1 MSIVFAAIAPHGLP
15 ILPELAGD
23 RPDLMSKT
31 RASLVVLGQAAQAAD
46 PDVFIVITPHGIRAE
61 GQFTISASAYMEGE
75 LSEQTVALMVRAYRP
90 DKGNRVHMR
99 RAVDRQLA
107 LEIARVA
114 SPDLPLAVLNFATAD
129 GPLSTLPLDWGTMIP
144 LSFMPDRPVVVIQT
158 ARSRPFEEHVRLG
171 RAIRAACDALHRR
184 AAVIASCD
192 WAHAHAEDG
201 PYGYHKDAA
210 RLDAEVE
217 RAIAAGDL
225 ERLADFPDEMIEN
238 ARPDG
243 MWQALVL
250 AGAVPKEKRHPRVLS
265 YERPTYFGM
274 LCAQML

>member
-15 ILPELAGD
+15 ILPELVGD
-23 RPDLMSKT
+23 GPDLMSKT
-31 RASLVVLGQAAQAAD
+31 RASLVELGRAAQTAD
-46 PDVFIVITPHGIRAE
+46 PDALIVITPHGIRAE
-61 GQFTISASAYMEGE
+61 GQFTLSASVYMEGE
-75 LSEQTVALMVRAYRP
+75 LSEQTAALMVRAHRL

-99 RAVDRQLA
+99 RAVDRELA
-107 LEIARVA
+107 REIAKLA

-144 LSFMPDRPVVVIQT
+144 LYFMPDRPVVVVQT
-158 ARSRPFEEHVRLG
+158 APSRPFEEHVRLG
-171 RAIRAACDALHRR
+171 RAIRVACDALHRR
-184 AAVIASCD
+184 AALIASCD

-201 PYGYHKDAA
+201 PYGYHEDAA

-217 RAIAAGDL
+217 RAIAEGDL
-225 ERLADFPDEMIEN
+225 ERLAEFPAEMMQN

-250 AGAVPKEKRHPRVLS
+250 AGAVPKDERHPRVLS

>member
-61 GQFTISASAYMEGE
+61 GQFTISTSAYMEGE
-75 LSEQTVALMVRAYRP
+75 LSEQTVALMIRAYRP

-99 RAVDRQLA
+99 SAVDRQLA

>member
-23 RPDLMSKT
+23 GPDRMSQT
-31 RASLVVLGQAAQAAD
+31 RASLVELGRAAQSAD
-46 PDVFIVITPHGIRAE
+46 PDAFIVITPHGIRAE
-61 GQFTISASAYMEGE
+61 GQFTLSASAYMEGE
-75 LSEQTVALMVRAYRP
+75 LNEQTAAWMVRSHRL

-99 RAVDRQLA
+99 RAVDRELA
-107 LEIARVA
+107 REIAKIA
-114 SPDLPLAVLNFATAD
+114 SPELPLAVLNFATAD

-158 ARSRPFEEHVRLG
+158 APSRPFHEHVRLG
-171 RAIRAACDALHRR
+171 QAARAACGALGRR
-184 AAVIASCD
+184 AALIASCD

-201 PYGYHKDAA
+201 PYGYHEDAA
-210 RLDAEVE
+210 KLDAEVE
-217 RAIAAGDL
+217 RAIAGGEL
-225 ERLADFPDEMIEN
+225 ERLAEFPAEMIQN

-243 MWQALVL
+243 IWQALVL
-250 AGAVPKEKRHPRVLS
+250 AGAVPRDERHPRVLS

-274 LCAQML
+274 LVAQIR

>member
-15 ILPELAGD
+15 ILPELAGQD
-23 RPDLMSKT
+23 MGLMAKT
-31 RASLVVLGQAAQAAD
+31 RHSLEALGRAAHTAN
-46 PDVFIVITPHGIRAE
+46 PDVFVVITPHGIRAE

-75 LSEQTVALMVRAYRP
+75 LNEQTVALMVRAHRP

-107 LEIARVA
+107 LEIAQSA
-114 SPDLPLAVLNFATAD
+114 SPDIPLAVLNFATAD
-129 GPLSTLPLDWGTMIP
+129 GPLSTLPLDWGSMIP
-144 LSFMPDRPVVVIQT
+144 LAFMPDRPVVVVQT
-158 ARSRPFEEHVRLG
+158 ARSRPFAEHIRLG
-171 RAIRAACDALHRR
+171 QAIRTACDALHRR
-184 AAVIASCD
+184 AALIASCD
-192 WAHAHAEDG
+192 WAHAHAENG
-201 PYGYHKDAA
+201 PYGYHEDAA
-210 RLDAEVE
+210 KLDAEVQQ
-217 RAIAAGDL
+217 AIAAGEL
-225 ERLADFPDEMIEN
+225 ESLAEFSSEMIEN

-250 AGAVPKEKRHPRVLS
+250 AGALPKAERRPHVLS

>member
-23 RPDLMSKT
+23 HPDLMSKT
-31 RASLVVLGQAAQAAD
+31 RNSLRALGEAARTAD
-46 PDVFIVITPHGIRAE
+46 PDVFVIITPHGIRAE

-75 LSEQTVALMVRAYRP
+75 LNEQTAALMMRMQRP
-90 DKGNRVHMR
+90 DKGHRVHMR
-99 RAVDRQLA
+99 RTVDRDLA
-107 LEIARVA
+107 LAIAQAA
-114 SPDLPLAVLNFATAD
+114 SPELPLAVLNFATAD
-129 GPLSTLPLDWGTMIP
+129 GPLSTLPLDWGSMIP
-144 LSFMPDRPVVVIQT
+144 LAFMPDRPVVVIQT
-158 ARSRPFEEHVRLG
+158 ARSRPFTEHVRLG
-171 RAIRAACDALHRR
+171 QAVRTACDALRRR
-184 AAVIASCD
+184 AALIASCD

-201 PYGYHKDAA
+201 PYGYHEDAG

-217 RAIAAGDL
+217 QLIAAGDL
-225 ERLADFPDEMIEN
+225 ERLADFPADMIEN

-250 AGAVPKEKRHPRVLS
+250 AGAVPKAERRPHVLS

-274 LCAQML
+274 LCAKMA

>member
-23 RPDLMSKT
+23 GPDRMSQT
-31 RASLVVLGQAAQAAD
+31 RASLVELGRAAQSAD
-46 PDVFIVITPHGIRAE
+46 PDAFIVITPHGIRAE
-61 GQFTISASAYMEGE
+61 GQFTLSASAYMEGE
-75 LSEQTVALMVRAYRP
+75 LSEQTAAWMVRSHRL

-99 RAVDRQLA
+99 RAVDRELA
-107 LEIARVA
+107 REIAKIA
-114 SPDLPLAVLNFATAD
+114 SPELPLAVLNFATAE

-144 LSFMPDRPVVVIQT
+144 LSFMPDRPVVVLQT
-158 ARSRPFEEHVRLG
+158 APSRPFHDHVRLG
-171 RAIRAACDALHRR
+171 QAVRAACGALGRR
-184 AAVIASCD
+184 AALIASCD

-201 PYGYHKDAA
+201 PYGYHEDAA

-217 RAIAAGDL
+217 RAIAAGEL
-225 ERLADFPDEMIEN
+225 ERLAEFPAEMIQN

-243 MWQALVL
+243 IWQALVL
-250 AGAVPKEKRHPRVLS
+250 AGAVPRDERHPRVLS

-274 LCAQML
+274 LVAQIR